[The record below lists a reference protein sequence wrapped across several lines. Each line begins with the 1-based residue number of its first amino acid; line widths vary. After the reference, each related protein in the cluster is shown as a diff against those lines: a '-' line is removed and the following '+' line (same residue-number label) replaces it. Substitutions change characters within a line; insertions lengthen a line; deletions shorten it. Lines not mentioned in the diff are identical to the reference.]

1 MYSPSQLRRGL
12 RSPNLFLR
20 EANRQ
25 YHRRLNKREYNTD
38 GIDVIDED
46 WDNLLILDACR
57 YDMFKD
63 NSTLPGRLESRYSR
77 GSTTVEFLRANFS
90 EREMKD
96 TVYVT
101 ANPQLYRNYDDINP
115 HFHAV
120 ENVWLEAGWDDEFQ
134 TVLPETTTEAALRAA
149 EEYPNKRL
157 IVHYIQPHYPFI
169 TDSTSFDKGYLD
181 NPDSDTRDFWGRKM
195 ESELDVSRGSIWHA
209 YTGNLLRSLPHVEQ
223 LMDALTGRTVVTADH
238 GNMVGERA
246 FPFPIREWGHPRGM
260 YTEELVKVPWLVHE
274 NGPRKDITTEGSDE
288 EMEAV
293 DDAVVSDRLEQLGYM
308 E

>member
-1 MYSPSQLRRGL
+1 
-12 RSPNLFLR
+12 
-20 EANRQ
+20 
-25 YHRRLNKREYNTD
+25 
-38 GIDVIDED
+38 
-46 WDNLLILDACR
+46 
-57 YDMFKD
+57 
-63 NSTLPGRLESRYSR
+63 
-77 GSTTVEFLRANFS
+77 
-90 EREMKD
+90 
-96 TVYVT
+96 
-101 ANPQLYRNYDDINP
+101 
-115 HFHAV
+115 
-120 ENVWLEAGWDDEFQ
+120 
-134 TVLPETTTEAALRAA
+134 
-149 EEYPNKRL
+149 
-157 IVHYIQPHYPFI
+157 
-169 TDSTSFDKGYLD
+169 
-181 NPDSDTRDFWGRKM
+181 M